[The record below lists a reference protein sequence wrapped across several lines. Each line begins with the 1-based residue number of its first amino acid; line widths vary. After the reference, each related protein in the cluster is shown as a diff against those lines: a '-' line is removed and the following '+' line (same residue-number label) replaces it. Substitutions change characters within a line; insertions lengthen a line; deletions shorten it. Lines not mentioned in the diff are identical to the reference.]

1 MDSIVNFCKQLE
13 TYKYISFD
21 IFDTLIFRS
30 ISNFRAIHQMVQ
42 QLYYERYGNFLE
54 NYPTIRMNAEIAARA
69 LPGIAEVSMEMIYQK
84 LTQYND
90 ETKIRLKQLEA
101 ECEIMNCTPNL
112 PMLKVL
118 NWCVA
123 KKKIVVI
130 TTDMYLPRAILNKI
144 LIKIGATYDYLFIS
158 GEEGY
163 TKRSGILFDIVLQ
176 KLSISPSE
184 IIHIGDDYNNDI
196 AMPQTK
202 GISSLLRIK
211 DTTIPSPYATKIK
224 TGSLSSDHLYS
235 LLSLNYSNNLSI
247 SPEHRIG
254 YHVLGPLIVNFCQ
267 WVHQVKI
274 EQKLD
279 KLLFVAREGYYIQK
293 VYEEMYPNEKAN
305 ISYIRLNKNI
315 LRLPLL
321 SLDNPCKYF
330 QRSKLGRP
338 EYEWELIFD
347 QLFISDIDGA
357 KQHIIKETGFSDFN
371 KKISLKDLEDGTY
384 NHILLSLFNYQ
395 KDMITSQAKMLHE
408 YINDLGIYGN
418 KVGLV
423 NNSMN
428 GSGQSMLQDF
438 IQENGKQSNIV
449 GLQFLKTKKCDIL
462 LGNKCRAWLTES
474 KTINEFQES
483 HFHQSCLLL
492 EHLMFEPQGTALFL
506 VTRNGK
512 IDICCQTPRT
522 EQIDFE
528 KIAAIQKSGL
538 QFTKDYI
545 THINLPLATEG
556 FYNYFNMLC
565 HPYYEDALLLC
576 NLNDDDSDGDK
587 KISDPGIPFKWQ
599 YLLSKDIPFNI
610 TWREGYFKLKRI
622 PNWAINIYLL
632 SAKYQSAKK
641 NIKTQIKGFITQ
653 MNLNLSK

>member
-42 QLYYERYGNFLE
+42 QLYYERYGNFLD

-235 LLSLNYSNNLSI
+235 LLSLNYSNKLSI

-267 WVHQVKI
+267 WVHQVKKEEKI
-274 EQKLD
+274 D
-279 KLLFVAREGYYIQK
+279 KLLFVAREGFYIQK
-293 VYEEMYPNEKAN
+293 VYEEMYPDERGYV
-305 ISYIRLNKNI
+305 SYIHLNKNM

-321 SLDNPCKYF
+321 SLENPCKYF

-338 EYEWELIFD
+338 EYEWEVIFD
-347 QLFISDIDGA
+347 LLFITDSESA
-357 KQHIIKETGFSDFN
+357 KQHIKEQTGFCDFN
-371 KKISLKDLEDGTY
+371 TKISLKDLENGIY
-384 NHILLSLFNYQ
+384 NNILLSLFDYQ
-395 KDMITSQAKMLHE
+395 KDLISSQTNLLHE
-408 YINDLGIYGN
+408 YINNLGIYTN
-418 KVGLV
+418 RIGLV

-428 GSGQSMLQDF
+428 GNGQSMLQDF
-438 IQENGKQSNIV
+438 IKANNKQ
-449 GLQFLKTKKCDIL
+449 CDIIGIQFIKTPKCEL
-462 LGNKCRAWLTES
+462 TLKGRCRAWLTENKS
-474 KTINEFQES
+474 ISEFKKA
-483 HFHQSCLLL
+483 HFHNNCLLL
-492 EHLMFEPQGTALFL
+492 EHLMFEPQGTSLFL
-506 VTRNGK
+506 KKEQGIVK
-512 IDICCQTPRT
+512 VCCQSPRT
-522 EQIDFE
+522 EQKDFE
-528 KIAAIQKSGL
+528 KIAHIQKSGL
-538 QFTKDYI
+538 EFTKDYMS
-545 THINLPLATEG
+545 HVNLKLNIEG
-556 FYNYFNMLC
+556 FHNYYQMICHPIYDDAYLLC
-565 HPYYEDALLLC
+565 H
-576 NLNDDDSDGDK
+576 LNDDDFDGDK
-587 KISDPGIPFKWQ
+587 KISNPQIPFKWK
-599 YLLSKDIPFNI
+599 YLLSQGIPFDL
-610 TWREGYFKLKRI
+610 TWKEGYFKLKEI
-622 PNWAINIYLL
+622 PELGINLYLY
-632 SAKYQSAKK
+632 SIKYQYTKGLAKRILK
-641 NIKTQIKGFITQ
+641 KLLHFPQKI
-653 MNLNLSK
+653 